1 MIDLEAK
8 LDVTSRKPVKAGTE
22 NEPEGT
28 SLFKIA
34 YSMRNTDILAL
45 LMICIDKPG
54 VLNTI

>member
-34 YSMRNTDILAL
+34 YSMRNADILAL
-45 LMICIDKPG
+45 
-54 VLNTI
+54 